1 MSILAFLNMIFLK
14 IIGLLL
20 SAILVWTVQCP
31 AGEPI
36 EPDDAQNLKLQ
47 ASLLADVHMQS
58 FEYTGFQELAWGLR
72 GIGNSTVKQDALV
85 FVGDNTMNGQNFEHL
100 MFYGILS
107 HYSPVKR
114 ANTLVAMGNHDYA
127 AAATVN
133 AAIDRNNF
141 FLRSWNG
148 AVNDKAYYS
157 KVINGYTF
165 VILAGDDPE
174 NEYTLTAAQAAW
186 LAETMAAAAT
196 GKPVFV
202 FCHYDLSW
210 YDANDAAILAVLEQ
224 YPNVFLF
231 NGHWHTGLDADTDGN
246 ITWVNLPALH
256 GRHSDGRGMGEG
268 TQMEVYTDRVLLRCR
283 NYVTGEWLEGV
294 DFEITLAS

>member
-1 MSILAFLNMIFLK
+1 MSILAFFNMIFLK
-14 IIGLLL
+14 ILGFLL

-31 AGEPI
+31 AGDAI
-36 EPDDAQNLKLQ
+36 EPKDAQNLKLQ
-47 ASLLADVHMQS
+47 VSVLSDVHMQS
-58 FEYTGFQELAWGLR
+58 FEYTGFQELARGLR
-72 GIGNSTVKQDALV
+72 GLGHAEAKQDALV
-85 FVGDNTMNGQNFEHL
+85 FVGDNTMNGQSFEHL

-141 FLRSWNG
+141 FLRSYNG
-148 AVNDKAYYS
+148 AQNDKAYYS
-157 KVINGYTF
+157 REIKGCTF

-174 NEYTLTAAQAAW
+174 DEYTLSAAQAAW
-186 LAETMAAAAT
+186 LGDTMAAAAP

-202 FCHYDLSW
+202 FCHYSLSG

-231 NGHWHTGLDADTDGN
+231 NGHWHTPLSVWDAGGVTK
-246 ITWVNLPALH
+246 VNLPALH
-256 GRHSDGRGMGEG
+256 GRHSDGQGMGEG
-268 TQMEVYTDRVLLRCR
+268 VQLEVYENKVLLRGR
-283 NYVTGEWLEGV
+283 NYVTGEWLDGAEY
-294 DFEITLAS
+294 EIILT